1 MHEKKLKRRQ
11 AIYSGIFTFL
21 IGVIVIIGFH
31 TGFFRRIDYF
41 LYDLNFFWRGSQAQS
56 NGITLVFIDEQSA
69 LELHSNRG
77 GWSRPQLASA
87 LTNLCSAGAGAV
99 GLDVLLLYPETEVA
113 QDDTLAKAIRECG
126 NVVLARVSSVSTAG
140 ELLPAAVFRKEM
152 AGDGFIDLPLDED
165 AVLRKLRFLNA
176 RPAGQEGLELLPSFA
191 LELARVYLNLDFT
204 LDFSQRDRFS
214 LGSAGE
220 KKLSLPYPDLLINYK
235 GSYRSFPHMSFADAV
250 LGRINPENVK
260 GRIILIG
267 SAMAGHH
274 DFFSTPYSR
283 FYRSSNRLK
292 DKFAEMEES
301 VLGDKDPGVACH
313 AHAVETIIT
322 QAFIKRPA
330 KGLILGFIMLATLA
344 GSFFYLPKRGVVME
358 FTVLCLGLITIILL
372 SYWAFAGYS
381 LAISTAPLLFA
392 LSAQFICG
400 LVNQKVF
407 FRKRSMAVTELF
419 GKYVSP
425 KVVNELL
432 KSDLDS
438 ALEGRKETVTILFAD
453 IRDFTTLTERLGP
466 KETAALLNE
475 YFGKMLPVI
484 VENDGTIDKLVGDAV
499 IAFFGAPI
507 LQSDHA
513 NKGVL
518 TAFEMVRRLEELN
531 RESAIFREQPLRIGI
546 GINTG
551 EVTVGNMGGKAFMNY
566 TIIGDAVNLA
576 SRIESQNKVYGTTIL
591 LSAETAGLLD
601 SRFITREL
609 GTVKVK
615 GREKPVTLYELTGVN
630 SEIS

>member
-1 MHEKKLKRRQ
+1 MQEKELKRRQ
-11 AIYSGIFTFL
+11 AVYSGIFTIIVGILVL
-21 IGVIVIIGFH
+21 IGYQA
-31 TGFFRRIDYF
+31 GFFRRIDYF
-41 LYDLNFFWRGSQAQS
+41 LYDLNFFWRGSQLPS
-56 NGITLVFIDEQSA
+56 GKITLVLIDEQSA
-69 LELHSNRG
+69 LELRSNRG
-77 GWSRPQLASA
+77 GWSRSQLASA

-99 GLDVLLLYPETEVA
+99 GLDVLLLYPETA
-113 QDDTLAKAIRECG
+113 ASQDDTLAKAIRECG
-126 NVVLARVSSVSTAG
+126 NVVLARVSSVSTTS

-165 AVLRKLRFLNA
+165 TVLRKLRFLNA

-191 LELARVYLNLDFT
+191 LELTRVYLNLDFA
-204 LDFSQRDRFS
+204 LDFSQKDRFS
-214 LGSAGE
+214 LGGTGE
-220 KKLSLPYPDLLINYK
+220 KKLFLPYPDLLINYK
-235 GSYRSFPHMSFADAV
+235 GRYSAFPHMSFADAV

-260 GRIILIG
+260 GKVILIG

-283 FYRSSNRLK
+283 FYRSSNQLK

-322 QAFIKRPA
+322 QKFINRPA
-330 KGLILGFIMLATLA
+330 KGLILGFIMLITLA
-344 GSFFYLPKRGVVME
+344 GSFFYLPKRGVIME
-358 FTVLCLGLITIILL
+358 FAALCLGMITIIIL
-372 SYWAFAGYS
+372 SYWAFVSYS
-381 LAISTAPLLFA
+381 LAISSAPLLFA
-392 LSAQFICG
+392 MTAQFLCG

-407 FRKRSMAVTELF
+407 FRKRTMIVTELF

-425 KVVNELL
+425 KVVDELL

-453 IRDFTTLTERLGP
+453 IRDFTEITERLGP
-466 KETAALLNE
+466 KETANLLNE
-475 YFGKMLPVI
+475 YFGKLLPAI
-484 VENDGTIDKLVGDAV
+484 VENEGTIDKLVGDAV
-499 IAFFGAPI
+499 MAFFGAPI

-513 NKGVL
+513 RKGVL

-551 EVTVGNMGGKAFMNY
+551 EVTVGNLGGKAFMNY

-601 SRFITREL
+601 NRFITREL